1 MWSFRPSLRQ
11 TLARSWTCSRG
22 RYGQRPT
29 VIPRPAQRA
38 RAALRKGGGAF
49 LLLVGK
55 ICEKATRQRV
65 IDADMDELP
74 SDAAAVGLFLS
85 IAGGRDTSG
94 LRRRGGAPMKA
105 TFISMLAISTKNQTS
120 RNLSG

>member
-1 MWSFRPSLRQ
+1 MVM
-11 TLARSWTCSRG
+11 TRS
-22 RYGQRPT
+22 T
-29 VIPRPAQRA
+29 VIPKTGTEG

-55 ICEKATRQRV
+55 IFEKATRQRV

-85 IAGGRDTSG
+85 IAGDAVTEIRSG
-94 LRRRGGAPMKA
+94 LRRRGGARP
-105 TFISMLAISTKNQTS
+105 
-120 RNLSG
+120 